1 MKSSYPTAEML
12 ALAPLFLAGA
22 SFAIGTVLLL
32 LCLVANE
39 GSAYYELCFYYVGY
53 SFCVNAFAFVGLMGS
68 SFFYR
73 SHQNQIIGNTM
84 LLLIN
89 IPVVLFYSCLLI
101 LIN

>member
-1 MKSSYPTAEML
+1 MKSGYPTAEIL

-32 LCLVANE
+32 LCLIAKPD
-39 GSAYYELCFYYVGY
+39 SDYWELCFYYVGCA
-53 SFCVNAFAFVGLMGS
+53 FCINATAFVGLMAS

-84 LLLIN
+84 VLLIN
-89 IPVVLFYSCLLI
+89 LPVTILYSCLLI
-101 LIN
+101 LFN

>member
-1 MKSSYPTAEML
+1 MKSDYQTAEIL

-32 LCLVANE
+32 LCLVANQE
-39 GSAYYELCFYYVGY
+39 SNYYELCFYYVGC
-53 SFCVNAFAFVGLMGS
+53 SFCINAVAFVGLMVS

-84 LLLIN
+84 VLLIN
-89 IPVVLFYSCLLI
+89 IPVIILYSYLLI
-101 LIN
+101 LFT

>member
-1 MKSSYPTAEML
+1 MKSGYPTAEIL

-22 SFAIGTVLLL
+22 SFAIGIVLLL
-32 LCLVANE
+32 LCLIAKQE
-39 GSAYYELCFYYVGY
+39 SAYYELCFYFLGC
-53 SFCVNAFAFVGLMGS
+53 SFCVNAVAFVGLMGS

-84 LLLIN
+84 VLLIN
-89 IPVVLFYSCLLI
+89 IPVILFYSCLLI

>member
-1 MKSSYPTAEML
+1 MKSNFQTAEIL

-32 LCLVANE
+32 LCLIAKPD
-39 GSAYYELCFYYVGY
+39 SDYWQLCFYYVGCA
-53 SFCVNAFAFVGLMGS
+53 FCINATAFVGLMAS

-84 LLLIN
+84 VLLIN
-89 IPVVLFYSCLLI
+89 LPVTILYSCLLI
-101 LIN
+101 LFN